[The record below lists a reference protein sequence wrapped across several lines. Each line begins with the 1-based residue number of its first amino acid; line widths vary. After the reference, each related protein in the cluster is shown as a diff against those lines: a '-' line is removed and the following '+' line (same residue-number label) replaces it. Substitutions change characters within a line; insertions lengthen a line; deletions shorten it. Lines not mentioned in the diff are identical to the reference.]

1 MILLP
6 IFFLV
11 SPLHSCIEL
20 AFAYTAC
27 SSPPFVSCL
36 TEGGVFDLSCN
47 NTGHFKFCDQIPVS
61 FKFSVSLCNL
71 VLEAHIGLR
80 FVEVLTMEAAVSAAR
95 WVLGKALAP
104 VTDGLLEAWAAS
116 AGLGDNIDAL
126 KMELLFAQA
135 MLDNARGRELHSPA
149 LAQML
154 HKLRQLAHDA
164 DDVLDEL
171 DYFRIQDALDG
182 TYHAADTPAD
192 GCAKS
197 LALNTL
203 YTARALAGKL
213 KLTSGSRD
221 SANHGDPDDQEDD
234 DAKRGRLSGVP
245 CSCGGRAVTS
255 SPPSPT
261 NNGDQKASGKCL
273 PKFAYRAR
281 NAACAV
287 GKHLPCYSSPCAHD
301 DAHSSMSE
309 KGSNEPGNG
318 WRSIF
323 SACPSRPQ
331 KINDA
336 AKLPKLKFDRVEISI
351 KMRAIIEQLKPIC
364 AKVST
369 ILNLEPLGSSCTTAK
384 DIAMNRPITS
394 SEIIEPK
401 LYGRDSQKKRI
412 VDAIADGEY
421 AANKF
426 TVLPIVGAGGIGK
439 TTFTQHVYQEVNNNF
454 QVSVWTCVSLNFNAN
469 NLLQDIVD
477 KIPEVNGESKNDSV
491 EERIGQRIKSKRFLL
506 VLDDM
511 WTYHEDEWKKLLAPF
526 RKGEEKGNMVMVTTR
541 IPEVAKMVK
550 TVDCW
555 LELERLEAEDFLR
568 FFEACVFGEEQSFKD
583 HDALLGVGEQIL
595 DKLKGFPLAAKTV
608 GRLLRNQLNLDHW
621 RRVLDSKEWELQT
634 SDNDIMPA
642 LKLSYDYLPFHLQQC
657 FSYCALFPEDYE
669 FDSKELIHLW
679 IGLDILH
686 SHEKNK
692 KVGEVGESYLHELVS
707 YGFFKES
714 KTRSGSPCYVI
725 HDLLHDLGVKVSSD
739 ECLSIY
745 GSNMGSIQI
754 PPSVRHISIVIE
766 DTILEDRIRFEE
778 CKTGLSALDKRLN
791 AENLHTLMLFGN
803 YHVSFAKEFRDL
815 FREARRLR
823 VVFLSEALS
832 SYDVDNL
839 LCNFSKLVHL
849 RYIRIACRP
858 YLFPVRLPSSTAR
871 LYHLRIL
878 DVSGCNIDSR
888 FLREMRNL
896 TKLQHFL
903 TLDDSI
909 LSGIFEVG
917 KLKLLQELRRF
928 EVSKENSGF
937 ELKEL
942 GQLQELH
949 GSLSIYNLEKVQ
961 AKEEAEQAKVIQKF
975 HLKQLTLSWD
985 SEQSDGSKNPKREEL
1000 VLESLKP
1007 HSNLQELCI
1016 RGHGGAKCPTWLGT
1030 NLNVQNLESL
1040 CLYDI
1045 GWKNLPPIEG
1055 LWMVSGHA
1063 ENCHGQSFK
1072 NLKRLELVKI
1082 PTLEKWVGNDPCKV
1096 FSHLEELVIRDCSVL
1111 MELPFSRSTCEHRD
1125 KEVNLNWFPMLRKL
1139 VIINCPNLLSLPRL
1153 PWTRAPCSLNIGN
1166 SDASKCFESLFY
1178 RKDESECSLKVDG
1191 LDGAWLKVLDFD
1203 NLTELKSLE
1212 AQRCPPLPPDHLQML
1227 SSLKTLEIRDPN
1239 SGLWPFEGESH
1250 AGHQF
1255 PVENLVITE
1264 CGASGKEFTQLLSH
1278 FPKLST
1284 LRISNCQKITRA
1296 GVMGKQATRMIASTR
1311 IKSGP
1316 SPSASAKMEGV
1327 QIGQNQLIHARGD
1340 REIAVE
1346 TEDEE
1351 VLLLPPN
1358 LQSLRMY
1365 KCPNLI
1371 LINLPSDLHSLQSL
1385 EIEVCPEFLSSY
1397 SSSSTSCFPFASS
1410 LQFLELRSLEG
1421 MEAAAVPLSNLVSL
1435 TTLWIIGCGDL
1446 RSEGL
1451 GTLLT
1456 QGQLTELGVSD
1467 SPRFLVDCSKPS
1479 RTREED
1485 PLPWSSKLQKLGSDD
1500 IAGVLTDSFCSLVS
1514 SSLATLSLAF
1524 NYDVER
1530 FTMEQVEALL
1540 LLTSLHDLEFEWCG
1554 KMQYLPAGLHKLDK
1568 LKALSIVD
1576 CKALRSLPK
1585 DGLPS
1590 SLQHLSIGYC
1600 PAIRSL
1606 PKVDTLASS
1615 LLSLTVNARNSKE
1628 LIRQCRKLKGTIP
1641 RVYT

>member
-1 MILLP
+1 
-6 IFFLV
+6 
-11 SPLHSCIEL
+11 
-20 AFAYTAC
+20 
-27 SSPPFVSCL
+27 
-36 TEGGVFDLSCN
+36 
-47 NTGHFKFCDQIPVS
+47 
-61 FKFSVSLCNL
+61 
-71 VLEAHIGLR
+71 
-80 FVEVLTMEAAVSAAR
+80 MEAAVSAAR

-154 HKLRQLAHDA
+154 HKLRQLAQGA

-192 GCAKS
+192 G
-197 LALNTL
+197 
-203 YTARALAGKL
+203 ALAGKL
-213 KLTSGSRD
+213 KLTSGS
-221 SANHGDPDDQEDD
+221 
-234 DAKRGRLSGVP
+234 
-245 CSCGGRAVTS
+245 
-255 SPPSPT
+255 
-261 NNGDQKASGKCL
+261 
-273 PKFAYRAR
+273 
-281 NAACAV
+281 
-287 GKHLPCYSSPCAHD
+287 
-301 DAHSSMSE
+301 
-309 KGSNEPGNG
+309 
-318 WRSIF
+318 
-323 SACPSRPQ
+323 
-331 KINDA
+331 
-336 AKLPKLKFDRVEISI
+336 KLPKLKFDRVEISI

-369 ILNLEPLGSSCTTAK
+369 ILNLEPLGS
-384 DIAMNRPITS
+384 IAMNRPITS

-412 VDAIADGEY
+412 VDAIAYGEY
-421 AANKF
+421 AAYKF
-426 TVLPIVGAGGIGK
+426 TVLPIVGPGGIGK
-439 TTFTQHVYQEVNNNF
+439 TTFTQHVYQEVNSHF

-469 NLLQDIVD
+469 KLLQDIVD
-477 KIPEVNGESKNDSV
+477 KIPEVNGESKTDSV

-550 TVDCW
+550 TVDSW
-555 LELERLEAEDFLR
+555 LELERLEGEDFLR

-583 HDALLGVGEQIL
+583 HDALLGVGKQIL

-669 FDSKELIHLW
+669 FHSKELIRLW

-692 KVGEVGESYLHELVS
+692 KAGEVGESYLDALVS

-714 KTRSGSPCYVI
+714 KRGYGSPCYVI
-725 HDLLHDLGVKVSSD
+725 HDLLHDLAVKVSSD

-791 AENLHTLMLFGN
+791 AENLHTLMLFGK

-815 FREARRLR
+815 FREARGLR
-823 VVFLSEALS
+823 VVFLSKAS
-832 SYDVDNL
+832 PSYDVDNL

-849 RYIRIACRP
+849 RYIRIANSV
-858 YLFPVRLPSSTAR
+858 FSVRLPSSTAR

-903 TLDDSI
+903 TLDGSV
-909 LSGIFEVG
+909 LSRIFEVG
-917 KLKLLQELRRF
+917 KLKLLQELRIF
-928 EVSKENSGF
+928 EVNKENSGF

-961 AKEEAEQAKVIQKF
+961 AKEEAEQAKLIQKSD
-975 HLKQLTLSWD
+975 LKQLTLSWD
-985 SEQSDGSKNPKREEL
+985 SERSDDSKNPKREEL

-1040 CLYDI
+1040 CLDDI
-1045 GWKNLPPIEG
+1045 GWKNLPPIGG

-1125 KEVNLNWFPMLRKL
+1125 KEVNRNWFPKLRKL
-1139 VIINCPNLLSLPRL
+1139 EIVNCPNLLSLPPL
-1153 PWTRAPCSLNIGN
+1153 PWTRAPCSLKIGGLGL
-1166 SDASKCFESLFY
+1166 CFKYLFY
-1178 RKDESECSLKVDG
+1178 KKDESGCDLVVDG
-1191 LDGAWLKVLDFD
+1191 LGGAWLKVLDFD

-1227 SSLKTLEIRDPN
+1227 SSLKTLNIMNPN
-1239 SGLWPFEGESH
+1239 SGLWPV

-1284 LRISNCQKITRA
+1284 LRISGCQKITRA
-1296 GVMGKQATRMIASTR
+1296 GVMGKQAT

-1358 LQSLRMY
+1358 LQRLVMIG
-1365 KCPNLI
+1365 CPNLI

-1385 EIEVCPEFLSSY
+1385 DIEACPKFLSSY
-1397 SSSSTSCFPFASS
+1397 SSSSTSCFAFPSS
-1410 LQFLELRSLEG
+1410 LQFLHLHGLEG

-1435 TTLWIIGCGDL
+1435 TRLRIGKCADL

-1456 QGQLTELGVSD
+1456 QGQLTELKVYR

-1479 RTREED
+1479 WTREEE
-1485 PLPWSSKLQKLGSDD
+1485 PLPCSSKLQELTSDD

-1514 SSLATLSLAF
+1514 SSLATLNLES
-1524 NYDVER
+1524 NHDVER

-1540 LLTSLHDLEFEWCG
+1540 LLTSLHDLEFSWCG
-1554 KMQYLPAGLHKLDK
+1554 KMQYLPDGLHKLDK
-1568 LKALSIVD
+1568 LKALSIEG

-1590 SLQHLSIGYC
+1590 SLQHLCIGNC

-1615 LLSLTVNARNSKE
+1615 LLSLRVNASNSKE

>member
-1 MILLP
+1 
-6 IFFLV
+6 
-11 SPLHSCIEL
+11 
-20 AFAYTAC
+20 
-27 SSPPFVSCL
+27 
-36 TEGGVFDLSCN
+36 
-47 NTGHFKFCDQIPVS
+47 
-61 FKFSVSLCNL
+61 
-71 VLEAHIGLR
+71 
-80 FVEVLTMEAAVSAAR
+80 MEAAVSAAR

-221 SANHGDPDDQEDD
+221 AANRGDPDDQEDD

-245 CSCGGRAVTS
+245 CSCGGREVTS
-255 SPPSPT
+255 CPPSPT

-273 PKFAYRAR
+273 PKFAYGAR

-301 DAHSSMSE
+301 DAHSD
-309 KGSNEPGNG
+309 EPGNG

-351 KMRAIIEQLKPIC
+351 KMRTIIEQLKPIC

-412 VDAIADGEY
+412 VDAIAYGEY

-426 TVLPIVGAGGIGK
+426 TVLPIVGPGGIGK
-439 TTFTQHVYQEVNNNF
+439 TTFTQHVYQEVNNHF

-469 NLLQDIVD
+469 KLLQDIAN
-477 KIPEVNGESKNDSV
+477 KIPEVNGESTTASV
-491 EERIGQRIKSKRFLL
+491 EEQIGQRIKSKRFLL

-550 TVDCW
+550 TVDSW

-608 GRLLRNQLNLDHW
+608 GRLLRNRLNLDHW

-657 FSYCALFPEDYE
+657 FSYCGLFPEDYE

-686 SHEKNK
+686 SLEKNK

-714 KTRSGSPCYVI
+714 ETEYGSPCYVI
-725 HDLLHDLGVKVSSD
+725 HDLLHDLAVKVSSD

-745 GSNMGSIQI
+745 SSNMGSIQI

-791 AENLHTLMLFGN
+791 AENLHTLMLFGD
-803 YHVSFAKEFRDL
+803 YHGSFVKEFRDL
-815 FREARRLR
+815 FREARGLR
-823 VVFLSEALS
+823 VVCLSEA

-849 RYIRIACRP
+849 RYIRIEENVC
-858 YLFPVRLPSSTAR
+858 FEVRLPSSTAR

-878 DVSGCNIDSR
+878 DVPGCNIDSR

-903 TLDDSI
+903 TLDDSL

-917 KLKLLQELRRF
+917 KLKLLQELTRF
-928 EVSKENSGF
+928 EVKENSGF

-961 AKEEAEQAKVIQKF
+961 AKEEAEQAKLIQKF

-985 SEQSDGSKNPKREEL
+985 SERSDDSKNPKREEL

-1007 HSNLQELCI
+1007 HSNLKELCI

-1030 NLNVQNLESL
+1030 NLDVQNLESL

-1045 GWKNLPPIEG
+1045 GWKNLPPIGG
-1055 LWMVSGHA
+1055 LWMVSGA

-1072 NLKRLELVKI
+1072 YLKRLELVKI
-1082 PTLEKWVGNDPCKV
+1082 PTLEKWVRNDPCKV

-1139 VIINCPNLLSLPRL
+1139 EIFDCPNLLSLPPL
-1153 PWTRAPCSLNIGN
+1153 PWTRAPCSLKIGGLGLW
-1166 SDASKCFESLFY
+1166 FESLFY
-1178 RKDESECSLKVDG
+1178 TKDESECSLEVVGLDQ

-1203 NLTELKSLE
+1203 NLTELEYLE
-1212 AQRCPPLPPDHLQML
+1212 AERCPPLPPDHLQML
-1227 SSLKTLEIRDPN
+1227 SSLETLEIRHPK
-1239 SGLWPFEGESH
+1239 SGLWPVEGESH

-1255 PVENLVITE
+1255 PVENLEITY

-1278 FPKLST
+1278 FPKLSN
-1284 LRISNCQKITRA
+1284 LDISGCRKITRA
-1296 GVMGKQATRMIASTR
+1296 GVMGKQAT

-1327 QIGQNQLIHARGD
+1327 HIGRNQLIHARGD

-1358 LQSLRMY
+1358 LQSLRMDE
-1365 KCPNLI
+1365 CPNLI

-1385 EIEVCPEFLSSY
+1385 DIQVCPKFLSSY
-1397 SSSSTSCFPFASS
+1397 SSSSTSCFPFPSS
-1410 LQFLELRSLEG
+1410 LQFLELDGLEG

-1435 TTLWIIGCGDL
+1435 TRLRIRNCGDL

-1456 QGQLTELGVSD
+1456 QGQLTELEVYS

-1479 RTREED
+1479 RTREEE
-1485 PLPWSSKLQKLGSDD
+1485 PLPCSSKLQKLTSDD

-1514 SSLATLSLAF
+1514 SSLATLRLEY
-1524 NYDVER
+1524 NQDVER

-1540 LLTSLHDLEFEWCG
+1540 LLTSLHDLEFRRCG

-1568 LKALSIVD
+1568 LKALSIVS
-1576 CKALRSLPK
+1576 CKALRSLSK

-1590 SLQHLSIGYC
+1590 SLQHLRISGC

-1615 LLSLTVNARNSKE
+1615 LLSLRVDAGNSKE
-1628 LIRQCRKLKGTIP
+1628 LTRQCRKLKGTIP
-1641 RVYT
+1641 RVDDT

>member
-1 MILLP
+1 
-6 IFFLV
+6 
-11 SPLHSCIEL
+11 
-20 AFAYTAC
+20 
-27 SSPPFVSCL
+27 
-36 TEGGVFDLSCN
+36 
-47 NTGHFKFCDQIPVS
+47 
-61 FKFSVSLCNL
+61 
-71 VLEAHIGLR
+71 
-80 FVEVLTMEAAVSAAR
+80 MEAAVSAAR